1 MIHLTIDGKTIE
13 TGEGRTILEAAREH
27 GIYIPTLCYH
37 ANLLSIGSCRICLV
51 EVEGY
56 ANPMVSCATAVQEGM
71 SVTTRSAKLTS
82 MRRDY
87 LKLILAYHPLDC
99 PICDAGGECD
109 LQDLVFEH
117 AIEKADYAVVR
128 QERIEGYAT
137 PLIKYFENRCV
148 LCLRCIRACREISG
162 RAVLDLVGTGIDA
175 RMAPTNG
182 KNCISCGECLSV
194 CPVGALTENL
204 SPLKARL
211 WQVERHFTTCPHC
224 GFGCTFALDVT
235 AHGYVTDVIQDIKN
249 MPNRGSL
256 CVMGRFGYD
265 FVNHEARLRKTTDSK
280 GAELGLAEAA
290 SVAAERLAALD
301 REGKTLGF
309 VVSPR
314 ATNEEIFML
323 KEIAGHFKDVLFATS
338 GFYHT
343 GRVLEAYRLRGLS
356 YPYEYDRLLDA
367 DLIIIAGANLLSN
380 NHLLGD
386 KVRET
391 YKLRGSRIMV
401 VDPAPS
407 ALSTI
412 ADAHLKVLPGSD
424 GTLFDA
430 LSTSLASGAGL
441 PAPGKADVTAVCET
455 CGIGADEFERSRS
468 LVSRAANITVIFG
481 SGISASDES
490 LAGLLNFCA
499 ASGADKKGL
508 IMPVAREANAVGAV
522 SILGSA
528 IAPHELIANP
538 DVSGIFFYEENPFHY
553 MSGETVAGN
562 LQGKEFVLVA
572 DALPSTIMSR
582 ADLVVPTGVFTEK
595 EGTFFAGDGA
605 VRRLS
610 KSVNCEQP
618 GYAGFAFLSELLA
631 KLRGTS
637 YSAPHDVTARMR
649 SMGLIRTVNGREEA
663 GADSIVAAASAPPS
677 GRNGLPRGGYIL
689 IVRDV
694 FSNHHLAGSEVYSTG
709 VSTVYRHPGYPV
721 SEDKLFL
728 SAADA
733 SRLGLSEGDVVRVTS
748 KNGSL
753 HKPLSI
759 KEGLRPGVLEYVVF
773 RDRPE
778 VLGLMGTPA
787 KWIEVE
793 VEKG

>member
-1 MIHLTIDGKTIE
+1 
-13 TGEGRTILEAAREH
+13 
-27 GIYIPTLCYH
+27 
-37 ANLLSIGSCRICLV
+37 
-51 EVEGY
+51 
-56 ANPMVSCATAVQEGM
+56 
-71 SVTTRSAKLTS
+71 

-109 LQDLVFEH
+109 LQNLVFEH
-117 AIEKADYAVVR
+117 TIEKADYAVAR

-162 RAVLDLVGTGIDA
+162 RGVLDLVGTGIDA
-175 RMAPTNG
+175 RMAPTNA

-211 WQVERHFTTCPHC
+211 WQVDRHFTTCPHC

-235 AHGYVTDVIQDIKN
+235 ANGYVTDVIQDVKN

-265 FVNHEARLRKTTDSK
+265 FVNHEARVTRATHK

-290 SVAAERLAALD
+290 SVAYDRMAALD
-301 REGKTLGF
+301 KEGKTLGF

-323 KEIAGHFKDVLFATS
+323 KEIAGHFAHVQFATS

-343 GRVLEAYRLRGLS
+343 GRVLEAYQRAGLS

-386 KVRET
+386 KVREA
-391 YKLRGSRIMV
+391 YKLAGSRIMV
-401 VDPAPS
+401 VDPSPS
-407 ALSTI
+407 ALSAI
-412 ADAHLKVLPGSD
+412 ADAHLKILPGSD

-430 LSTSLASGAGL
+430 LRLALAPGVDAAL
-441 PAPGKADVTAVCET
+441 PAPAKPDVTAVCEA
-455 CGIGADEFERSRS
+455 CGIKADEFERSRS
-468 LVSRAANITVIFG
+468 LVGRAANIAVIFG

-490 LAGLLNFCA
+490 LAGLLNFCV

-508 IMPVAREANAVGAV
+508 IMPVARAANAVGAA
-522 SILGSA
+522 SILGPT
-528 IAPHELIANP
+528 IAPHELIAHP
-538 DVSGIFFYEENPFHY
+538 DVKGIFFYEENPFHY
-553 MSGETVAGN
+553 MSSEAVTAC

-610 KSVNCEQP
+610 KAADCGQAA
-618 GYAGFAFLSELLA
+618 YAGFAFLSALLA
-631 KLRGTS
+631 KCHGAS
-637 YSAPHDVTARMR
+637 YSTPHDVTAHMR
-649 SMGLIRTVNGREEA
+649 EKGLILTVNGREET
-663 GADSIVAAASAPPS
+663 AAHNIGASAPDRGRTDLPS
-677 GRNGLPRGGYIL
+677 RNGYIL
-689 IVRDV
+689 MVRDV
-694 FSNHHLAGSEVYSTG
+694 FSNHHLAGSEIYSKG
-709 VSTVYRHPGYPV
+709 VSAIYHHPGYPV

-728 SAADA
+728 SATDA
-733 SRLGLSEGDVVRVTS
+733 ATMGFAEGDVVRVTS
-748 KNGSL
+748 KSGSL

-759 KEGLRPGVLEYVVF
+759 KEGLRPGVLEYIVF
-773 RDRPE
+773 RDRPQ
-778 VLGLMGTPA
+778 VLGLMQTPE
-787 KWIEVE
+787 KWIEVK